1 MANKIAFCTG
11 CDSNYFPLLEELILS
26 VERFPQS
33 QQIDWCFW
41 DVGLTAEQVQWLK
54 QYSSNIVKPDWP
66 LPHLAEQYAHKEYI
80 KACVNRPF
88 LPQHFP
94 GYETY
99 VWLDPDTWVQDWASI
114 EMFLAGAAKGK
125 IALTAQ
131 VDRAYPRTLRAT
143 FLGPF
148 PLKVKGFYVSNA
160 RKAFGWQMAQK
171 LMRHHVLLAG
181 MFALQAD
188 APHWQ
193 HWQKLLKD
201 ALKKGNAFTAEQLTL
216 GIMCHLDNYEAEILP
231 AYTHWLCEF
240 KPLWDEVNGQ
250 FVEPYLPHQPIGVL
264 HMAGFDDMR
273 IDRTLTLDFQ
283 TLEGKTIKR
292 SYRFDH
298 TADLPAPRKQRPSAV

>member
-1 MANKIAFCTG
+1 MKKTAFCTG
-11 CDSNYFPLLEELILS
+11 CDSNYFPLLAELILS
-26 VERFPQS
+26 VQRFEQS
-33 QQIDWCFW
+33 KNIDWCFW
-41 DVGLTAEQVQWLK
+41 DVGLKPEEIEWLK
-54 QYSSNIVKPDWP
+54 QYSNNIIKPDWP
-66 LPHLAEQYAHKEYI
+66 LPHLAEQYKHKEYI

-114 EMFLAGAAKGK
+114 DMFLQGAAKGK

-143 FLGPF
+143 FLGAI
-148 PLKVKGFYVSNA
+148 PLKIKGFYVSNA
-160 RKAFGWQMAQK
+160 RKAFGWQLAQK
-171 LMRHHVLLAG
+171 LMRYHVLLAG
-181 MFALQAD
+181 MFALRAD

-193 HWQKLLKD
+193 HWQGLLKD

-231 AYTHWLCEF
+231 AYAHWLCEF
-240 KPLWDEVNGQ
+240 KPKWDEKREM
-250 FVEPYLPHQPIGVL
+250 FVEPYVPHQPIGVL

-273 IDRTLTLDFQ
+273 IDRNLTLDFE
-283 TLEGKTIKR
+283 TLDGKIVKK
-292 SYRFDH
+292 SYRFFH
-298 TADLPAPRKQRPSAV
+298 TADLHAPQKQKPSAV